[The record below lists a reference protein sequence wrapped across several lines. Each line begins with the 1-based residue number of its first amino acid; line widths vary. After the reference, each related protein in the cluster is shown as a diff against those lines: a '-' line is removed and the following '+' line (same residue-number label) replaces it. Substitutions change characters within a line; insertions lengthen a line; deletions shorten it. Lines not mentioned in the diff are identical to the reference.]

1 MRWGVAVPSD
11 ELQKTEGRAVLRGK
25 IWHPIMDMLGLTF
38 LIRETFGVKIQFG
51 SHQHT
56 GCL

>member
-1 MRWGVAVPSD
+1 MPFD